1 MSNIME
7 RQNLKGGLSNFFT
20 PSTLAATLELIQIQR
35 SGLVAVRW
43 GIMSGDMGKAIR
55 YLYTTMNASKDIESL
70 LTGRYNP
77 AERRSPRF
85 IHAQEL
91 GTMVHGELAM
101 ALGYINEMRDLLA
114 TMKYEIIYG
123 LVWDGEPL
131 LSWMDQIIWNTEQL
145 EILLRRHM

>member
-1 MSNIME
+1 MNDIME

-20 PSTLAATLELIQIQR
+20 PSTLAATLELIQLQR
-35 SGLVAVRW
+35 TGLVAVRW
-43 GIMSGDMGKAIR
+43 GIMNGDMGQAIR
-55 YLYTTMNASKDIESL
+55 HLHTTMNASKDIESL

-77 AERRSPRF
+77 AERRSPRY
-85 IHAQEL
+85 INRQEL

-101 ALGYINEMRDLLA
+101 ALGYINEMRELLA

-131 LSWMDQIIWNTEQL
+131 LSWMDRIIWNTEQL
-145 EILLRRHM
+145 EILLRRHI